1 MVVAAFT
8 RFLCQL
14 PELFRLVP
22 GSLRRHAEIFCKPRV
37 LLGVLAAVGVRAH
50 ALGLLELRLR
60 WNVVVWYAPCSFRVA
75 EFGAR
80 SQDGAEGLIHEIHL
94 RQRTRCAARKMF
106 LKGHKTFVHQK

>member
-1 MVVAAFT
+1 MVVADFT

-22 GSLRRHAEIFCKPRV
+22 GSLRRHAKIFCKPRG
-37 LLGVLAAVGVRAH
+37 LLAILAAVGVRAH

-60 WNVVVWYAPCSFRVA
+60 WNVVVWQAPCSFRVA

-94 RQRTRCAARKMF
+94 PAAYSLRRTKDV
-106 LKGHKTFVHQK
+106 LKGA